1 MTKIDGLVRRLQGE
15 LQKAGAGY
23 SRISIQINGPASPKR
38 ARKLLQKVTDLEP
51 TESREWVTAGKKGY
65 EVTVFCAEE
74 DRKIG

>member
-23 SRISIQINGPASPKR
+23 SRISIQINGPADPRR
-38 ARKLLQKVTDLEP
+38 ARKLLQRVTDLEP
-51 TESREWVTAGKKGY
+51 IESREWISAGKKGF
-65 EVTVFCAEE
+65 EVTIFYVEQ